1 MSNLRE
7 RVAEAMWMADPDP
20 YDPADRRPFSEA
32 DWEARRNYLAE
43 ADAAIALVL
52 EEAAKVAD
60 DLVLA
65 HPGRAAGDRDAALDL
80 IEVKPRI
87 KREVW
92 VNVYEGVDCWAMHTC
107 KEDADRG
114 AMRSRLACVKL
125 TIDCEEGE
133 GL

>member
-1 MSNLRE
+1 MIDRNKQYRTRDGRE
-7 RVAEAMWMADPDP
+7 VRIYAVDGRGLWPIHGAIKVDGGW
-20 YDPADRRPFSEA
+20 
-32 DWEARRNYLAE
+32 
-43 ADAAIALVL
+43 AACTWF
-52 EEAAKVAD
+52 D
-60 DLVLA
+60 D
-65 HPGRAAGDRDAALDL
+65 GRAAGDRDASLDL